1 MPGKLDRTAQHD
13 TSTASGPVPFVYRVV
28 IEPDDDRF
36 YATIPRLP
44 GCYSWGHTFEEALSN
59 VKEALEL
66 WIETKR
72 ELDEPIEIDDPD
84 TIRNATFTIGV
95 LI

>member
-1 MPGKLDRTAQHD
+1 MPGKLGGTAESD
-13 TSTASGPVPFVYRVV
+13 VPAASGPVPFVYRVV
-28 IEPDDDRF
+28 IEPDDDRC
-36 YATIPRLP
+36 YAAIPRLP
-44 GCYSWGHTFEEALSN
+44 GGYSWGYTFEEALGN

-66 WIETKR
+66 WIEAKG
-72 ELDEPIEIDDPD
+72 EPDGPIEIDDPD

>member
-1 MPGKLDRTAQHD
+1 MPGKLGRTAE
-13 TSTASGPVPFVYRVV
+13 SEAPAASGPVPFVYRVV

-36 YATIPRLP
+36 YAAIPRLP
-44 GCYSWGHTFEEALSN
+44 GCYSWGYTFEEALGN

-66 WIETKR
+66 WIEAKR
-72 ELDEPIEIDDPD
+72 EADEPIEIDDPD

>member
-13 TSTASGPVPFVYRVV
+13 TSAASGPVPFVYRVV

-44 GCYSWGHTFEEALSN
+44 GCYSWGHTFA
-59 VKEALEL
+59 
-66 WIETKR
+66 KR
-72 ELDEPIEIDDPD
+72 L
-84 TIRNATFTIGV
+84 
-95 LI
+95 